1 MAYELHLDFE
11 TRSDLDLKTCGLHAY
26 AEHPSTDILCLAY
39 QREGDIEPTLWFP
52 GDPAPL
58 PVEDFAGARRLHGWN
73 VAFERAIWEHIAVPR
88 YGFPAIEWWRWCNE
102 AQDAARA
109 SNLPASLDGAAAA
122 LDSEQRKDEAGAK
135 LMKRMAKGLDITPE
149 NLWRLGRYCQQ
160 DVRTEIAIGR
170 RTGTLPEAEPAVALI
185 SEMINNTGVKIDR
198 PFVELAARAVHE
210 YQTHISTMM
219 VKRFGFGPRQVQ
231 EIRKFC
237 ARHNAPQADVRADTV
252 DNVMELAEFYPEPVV
267 EMLQLRQKAAAA
279 APGKYKAMLRAVSSD
294 DRLRGMF
301 TLYGAGQTGR
311 WSGRIVQ
318 LHNLARPTMELADV
332 LRLMDEL
339 RRVQHWQCLG
349 DDPLDV
355 LLNALR
361 PSLIPGTGGCFTA
374 GDESAIEA
382 RVIAWLAGCKPVLDV
397 FAGGGDIYLHAAETI
412 YHRPVTKADKA
423 ERQIGKVAT
432 LALGFG
438 GGKRAFVTMGRGY
451 GVKVPETEAEKI
463 KKAWRLAH
471 PQYVMLWAV
480 LDVMAQTAMLK
491 FINDNPGFKDK
502 LRKKPEENAP
512 SEDEAGVY
520 SFSIR
525 HLKGATESPEEMEA
539 RLRDMGIAF
548 SMTKDGAALVCR
560 LPSKRCIT
568 YQAPSMQWGVQRALA
583 KLVREENPSMSDDEV
598 RKASARWRISFWSP
612 EGDRMRPNGTYGGK
626 LSENLT
632 QAIARDV
639 LANAMMEFG
648 GPGLVMH
655 VHDELVAEGRWE
667 NRMREALTAQANW
680 MKRGIA
686 PLPLAAEITEL
697 ERYWK

>member
-58 PVEDFAGARRLHGWN
+58 PVEEFARASHLHGWN

-88 YGFPAIEWWRWCNE
+88 YGFPAIEWWRWCND
-102 AQDAARA
+102 AQDVARA
-109 SNLPASLDGAAAA
+109 LNLPASLDGAAG
-122 LDSEQRKDEAGAK
+122 LLKTEQQKDAEGAK

-170 RTGTLPEAEPAVALI
+170 RLGRLGETEQTIALV
-185 SEMINNTGVKIDR
+185 SEMINNNGVMIDR

-210 YQTHISTMM
+210 YQTHVSTMM

-237 ARHNAPQADVRADTV
+237 ARHGVPQADVRADTI

-267 EMLQLRQKAAAA
+267 EMLQMRQKAAAA

-318 LHNLARPTMELADV
+318 LHNLARPTMDLADV
-332 LRLMDEL
+332 LRKMDDL
-339 RRVQHWQCLG
+339 RRVQRWQCLG

-361 PSLIPGTGGCFTA
+361 PSLIPGTEDVFTA

-382 RVIAWLAGCKPVLDV
+382 RVIAWLAGCTSVLEI
-397 FAGGGDIYLHAAETI
+397 FAKGGDIYLHAAETI
-412 YHRPVTKADKA
+412 YHRPVTRADKA

-438 GGKRAFVTMGRGY
+438 GGKHAFVTMGRGY
-451 GVKVPETEAEKI
+451 GVKVPLDEAEAI
-463 KKAWRLAH
+463 KKAWREAH
-471 PQYVMLWAV
+471 KEYSMLWIV
-480 LDVMAQTAMLK
+480 LEHWAGAEC
-491 FINDNPGFKDK
+491 PGVPTDHDTWREWTDPV
-502 LRKKPEENAP
+502 LREKVEENLRQLGI
-512 SEDEAGVY
+512 SFRHDGV
-520 SFSIR
+520 FL
-525 HLKGATESPEEMEA
+525 H
-539 RLRDMGIAF
+539 
-548 SMTKDGAALVCR
+548 CR
-560 LPSKRCIT
+560 LPSKREISWPGAQMVHGFQESL
-568 YQAPSMQWGVQRALA
+568 YDYFIDEGWEPKKAHA
-583 KLVREENPSMSDDEV
+583 KAMRY
-598 RKASARWRISFWSP
+598 RIEFLSP
-612 EGDRMRPNGTYGGK
+612 EGERMRHNGTYGGK

-667 NRMREALTAQANW
+667 NRMREALTAMPDWA
-680 MKRGIA
+680 KRGIA